1 MAKDPIKKAT
11 NGTYYFR
18 ANLGKHPV
26 TGKQIQKYRSGFATK
41 KEARAEY
48 SKLILSTP
56 DELTEKKEE
65 VTFKKFIQEIYLP
78 WYKTQVKESTYKN
91 RYATIEKHFA
101 YFYKMNT
108 DKIEPIHVQNW
119 QLKLAKNY
127 SPNYVRIIQG
137 MLAVAFDRAIVL
149 GLAKKNPARIIG
161 NVKSRKPKIDFWT
174 LEEFQ
179 KVISLLYKGDYY
191 EHYLFISYW
200 LLFMTGMRIGE
211 AAALQWS
218 DIDFDTG
225 ILSINKNLYYK
236 TMTDY
241 KFVETK
247 TQASIRDIV
256 IDDDTL
262 KELKEWKEVQQKVL
276 PKCNFI
282 LSYNGTPTSKTTL
295 PRALEK
301 LANLAGVHRIKI
313 HALRHSHASLLISM
327 GENPL
332 IIKDRLGHEKIQT
345 TLGTYGHL
353 YPNSNFEVAKKLTG
367 KLTYTPATE
376 SVADYTSNQFV
387 SAKYSCGFSNI
398 LISSIIV
405 GERYLD
411 YFTTITEDRLWQLL
425 AKPVFRWRNSSGL
438 SMNAAKAV

>member
-26 TGKQIQKYRSGFATK
+26 TGKQIQQYRSGFATK

-91 RYATIEKHFA
+91 RYATIEKHFS

-137 MLAVAFDRAIVL
+137 MLAIAFDRAIVL
-149 GLAKKNPARIIG
+149 GLAKKNPARMIG

-174 LEEFQ
+174 LDEFQ

-191 EHYLFISYW
+191 EHYLFISFW

-218 DIDFDTG
+218 DIDFETG

-236 TMTDY
+236 TMTEY
-241 KFVETK
+241 KFVEPK
-247 TQASIRDIV
+247 TQAGIRDIV
-256 IDDDTL
+256 IDDDTI

-276 PKCNFI
+276 TNCDFVM
-282 LSYNGTPTSKTTL
+282 SYSGIPTSKHTL

-301 LANLAGVHRIKI
+301 LAELAGVHRIKI

-367 KLTYTPATE
+367 KLTYTPATK
-376 SVADYTSNQFV
+376 SVADYTSNQFTAEYHKQV
-387 SAKYSCGFSNI
+387 N
-398 LISSIIV
+398 
-405 GERYLD
+405 
-411 YFTTITEDRLWQLL
+411 
-425 AKPVFRWRNSSGL
+425 
-438 SMNAAKAV
+438 

>member
-26 TGKQIQKYRSGFATK
+26 TGKQIQKYRSGFTTK

-91 RYATIEKHFA
+91 RYATIEKHFS

-149 GLAKKNPARIIG
+149 GLAKKNPARMIG

-218 DIDFDTG
+218 DIDFETG
-225 ILSINKNLYYK
+225 VLSINKNLYYK

-256 IDDDTL
+256 IDDDTI

-276 PKCNFI
+276 PKCNFV

-376 SVADYTSNQFV
+376 SVADYTSNQFTAEYHKQV
-387 SAKYSCGFSNI
+387 N
-398 LISSIIV
+398 
-405 GERYLD
+405 
-411 YFTTITEDRLWQLL
+411 
-425 AKPVFRWRNSSGL
+425 
-438 SMNAAKAV
+438 

>member
-91 RYATIEKHFA
+91 RYATIEKHFS

-137 MLAVAFDRAIVL
+137 MLAIAFDRAIIP
-149 GLAKKNPARIIG
+149 GLAKNTPARMIG

-174 LEEFQ
+174 LDEFQ

-191 EHYLFISYW
+191 EHYLFISFW

-218 DIDFDTG
+218 DIDFETG

-236 TMTDY
+236 TMTEY
-241 KFVETK
+241 KFVEPK
-247 TQASIRDIV
+247 TQAGIRDIV
-256 IDDDTL
+256 IDDDTI

-276 PKCNFI
+276 TNCDFVM
-282 LSYNGTPTSKTTL
+282 SYSGIPTSKHTL

-301 LANLAGVHRIKI
+301 LAELAGVHRIKI

-367 KLTYTPATE
+367 KLTYTPATK
-376 SVADYTSNQFV
+376 SVADYTSNQFT
-387 SAKYSCGFSNI
+387 A
-398 LISSIIV
+398 
-405 GERYLD
+405 
-411 YFTTITEDRLWQLL
+411 EDHKQ
-425 AKPVFRWRNSSGL
+425 VN
-438 SMNAAKAV
+438 